1 MSKQEKLLLLEMLMR
16 DMRGSF
22 PMTGASDKRIKATLR
37 LASELELTGLVD
49 ETYEWLDA
57 ADYYDGR
64 FFRGCDYNYDVV
76 AEMHELKYTYEDK
89 SEEFKDNV
97 CHLLEYPQFLFEDYE
112 GDDYY

>member
-1 MSKQEKLLLLEMLMR
+1 MDRQEKILLLEMLMR

-22 PMTGASDKRIKATLR
+22 PMTGTSDRRIEATLG
-37 LASELELTGLVD
+37 LASELELIGLVD

-64 FFRGCDYNYDVV
+64 FFRRCDYNYDVI
-76 AEMHELKYTYEDK
+76 AEMHELEYTYEDK
-89 SEEFKDNV
+89 SEEFKDKV
-97 CHLLEYPQFLFEDYE
+97 CRLLDNPQFLFEDYE